1 MDASP
6 ELRTVSYLLSFAFLA
21 PIIPV
26 DIYYVPD
33 QILVV
38 IRTARI
44 TITLCDAC
52 SPESTAK
59 VAKAAAHDSFNRFY
73 HTIEGIDGT
82 HPWRVC

>member
-1 MDASP
+1 VSP
-6 ELRTVSYLLSFAFLA
+6 ELRTVSFLLSFAFLA
-21 PIIPV
+21 PIILV

-38 IRTARI
+38 VRTVRI
-44 TITLCDAC
+44 TRITFCDAC

-73 HTIEGIDGT
+73 NTIEGIDGT